1 MATMRDALTEE
12 PRQAD
17 ISQRG
22 DNPGKLKNNGHDRR
36 RPRPLIPIQNK
47 DNYPEGNAQCSRYLE
62 FRRRAR
68 NSSDVIARHG
78 QPNISATQNITPR
91 KTSRMA
97 TALTIQTLII
107 LHLF

>member
-36 RPRPLIPIQNK
+36 RPRAGDL
-47 DNYPEGNAQCSRYLE
+47 A
-62 FRRRAR
+62 
-68 NSSDVIARHG
+68 
-78 QPNISATQNITPR
+78 
-91 KTSRMA
+91 
-97 TALTIQTLII
+97 
-107 LHLF
+107 